1 MSKEWAKRRAERWN
15 HNLHYHPVILNAV
28 PDGST
33 QALDVGCGAGILAR
47 DLRRLVP
54 QVTGIDLDQTSIDL
68 ARHHE
73 HGADIEYVLGDFL
86 THPFEPASFDV
97 IASVAAL
104 HHMDATAA
112 LGRMRDLLRVGGT
125 LAIVGL
131 ARSEF
136 PADLPFDLA
145 GVVATR
151 FHRLT
156 KTYWKHPSPTVWP
169 PPDTFAETRRLVAR
183 ILPGA
188 HYRRHLLW
196 RYSLTWTKPRPCC
209 RRVRHESCSLPPE

>member
-1 MSKEWAKRRAERWN
+1 MESRTARWN
-15 HNLHYHPVILNAV
+15 HNLHYHSVILDAV
-28 PDGST
+28 PDGSAR
-33 QALDVGCGAGILAR
+33 ALDVGCGEGSLAR

-54 QVTGIDLDQTSIDL
+54 QVTAIDLDQLSIDL
-68 ARHHE
+68 ARHHDPPHHD

-104 HHMDATAA
+104 HHMDATSA
-112 LGRMRDLLRVGGT
+112 LSRMRDLLRVGGT

-145 GVVATR
+145 GLVTTR

-156 KTYWKHPSPTVWP
+156 KTHWKHPSPTVWP
-169 PPDTFAETRRLVAR
+169 PPETFAEMRLLAAR
-183 ILPGA
+183 LLPDA
-188 HYRRHLLW
+188 HYHRHLLW
-196 RYSLTWTKPRPCC
+196 RYSLTWTKP
-209 RRVRHESCSLPPE
+209 PP